1 MGFPWRS
8 LSMNVLLDSR
18 EVSLDA
24 RQVLLD
30 GMPKNARAV
39 EIGVYEGDFSARIL
53 NSTAPE
59 MLTLIDPWQLHG
71 GESHA
76 DALYGRNRSD
86 VAEMERR
93 YAQVKQRFEGMS
105 NVTILRE
112 SSAEA
117 HVHIPDASL
126 DFVYIDGDHSYEGC
140 SSDIRLYSPKL
151 KLGGFL
157 VGDDYLLGHWWR
169 DGVVRSFHEA
179 LATGKF
185 AIALKMDN
193 QIALQ
198 RLI

>member
-1 MGFPWRS
+1 
-8 LSMNVLLDSR
+8 MNVLLDSR
-18 EVSLDA
+18 QVSLDA

-30 GMPKNARAV
+30 AMPKNARAV
-39 EIGVYEGDFSARIL
+39 EIGVHEGDFSARIL

-59 MLTLIDPWQLHG
+59 MLTLIDPWKLHG
-71 GESHA
+71 EESHA
-76 DALYGRNRSD
+76 DALYGSNRSD
-86 VAEMERR
+86 EEEMEQR
-93 YAQVKQRFEGMS
+93 YAQVKQRFEGMR

-112 SSAEA
+112 SSTEA

-157 VGDDYLLGHWWR
+157 IGDDYSLGHWWR